1 MRLALLFALLGAAA
15 CESAQRSAP
24 VEAPPT
30 ASPSPASGRPLGAAD
45 YEAVVAAPDR
55 SAGDREIDRGRHP
68 AELLAFL
75 GVQRGMRIGELF
87 AGAGYTAELLARA
100 VGPEGVVYAEN
111 PNVVLQQ
118 VEGLFKQRLA
128 KVVNRNIVRVDRE
141 LERPFPPDVGD
152 LDMVVINLAYHDTVW
167 LKVDRDQMNVAV
179 FVALKK
185 QGTYAIIDHS
195 SVPGKGF
202 AEVQTLHRI
211 DEAAVRA
218 EIDRAGFALQRE
230 GTFLRN
236 PSDKRDWND
245 SPAAAGNRRGTSDRF
260 ALLYVKP

>member
-1 MRLALLFALLGAAA
+1 MRFGLIVVLLGAAA
-15 CESAQRSAP
+15 CGSAQSHP
-24 VEAPPT
+24 SVEASPVAT
-30 ASPSPASGRPLGAAD
+30 AEAAKTGPLGLAD
-45 YEAVVAAPDR
+45 YKAIVAAPDR
-55 SAGDREIDRGRHP
+55 TAADREIDPGRHP

-118 VEGLFKQRLA
+118 IEGPFQQRLA
-128 KVVNRNIVRVDRE
+128 KPVNRNIVRVDRE

-167 LKVDRDQMNVAV
+167 LNVDRDQMNVAV
-179 FVALKK
+179 FVSLKK
-185 QGTYAIIDHS
+185 HGTYAVIDHS
-195 SVPGKGF
+195 APPGRGF
-202 AEVQTLHRI
+202 ADVQTLHRI
-211 DEAAVRA
+211 DEAAVRE
-218 EIDRAGFALQRE
+218 EIDRAGFALLGE

-236 PSDKRDWND
+236 PSDRRDWNS
-245 SPAAAGNRRGTSDRF
+245 SPAVAGSRRGTSDRF